1 MLATNLHLLARFPRL
16 RDTMPVVPLGA
27 YPTPV
32 ERLGGVENAA
42 RLPATTQLW
51 VKRDDLS
58 GEPWGMSKV
67 RKLEHYFGDARAAGA
82 RRVLT
87 FGPLGSNH
95 ALATALY
102 GKQLGFE
109 VHLQL
114 WPEPAT
120 ERVRQTLLA
129 EQSLGA
135 KLFLVGTLDERALVE
150 LAGDARCM
158 ANTSCSEPGS
168 RSRPGPSPLPSPR
181 PTGRG
186 KGSPLPQTPAT
197 PSESHSSEQVM
208 GQSKVGRD
216 SVEPPPFQCRL
227 DGVSPHPLLADPL
240 RERNISLSSSDGE
253 RVGVRGGSDSG
264 TGAEFVYVIPPAGT
278 DPVGAMGYVEAGLE
292 LGAQVARGE
301 LPAPDFIHVA
311 GGTGGVAA
319 GLVIGLRLAGL
330 RSRVVAIRCVAA
342 EVLTELRIVFLAR
355 RLRQRLAQLAGVEE
369 SSLPQPVAEDFL
381 ILHDQAGGG
390 YGRPTEASER
400 ARALFE
406 ASASLVLDGTYTAKA
421 AAGLLAFAAADG
433 AGRRHLFFHTYAH
446 RDLGGLAAG
455 ASWRELPPPFH
466 PYFDS
471 SAS

>member
-1 MLATNLHLLARFPRL
+1 MSPTNVHLLARFPLL
-16 RDTMPVVPLGA
+16 RDSMSVVPLGA

-32 ERLGGVENAA
+32 SRLGGVEGAA

-102 GKQLGFE
+102 GKHLGFE
-109 VHLQL
+109 VHLRL

-129 EQSLGA
+129 KQALGA
-135 KLFLVGTLDERALVE
+135 KLFLVGTLDERALGE
-150 LAGDARCM
+150 L
-158 ANTSCSEPGS
+158 
-168 RSRPGPSPLPSPR
+168 
-181 PTGRG
+181 
-186 KGSPLPQTPAT
+186 
-197 PSESHSSEQVM
+197 V
-208 GQSKVGRD
+208 D
-216 SVEPPPFQCRL
+216 S
-227 DGVSPHPLLADPL
+227 
-240 RERNISLSSSDGE
+240 
-253 RVGVRGGSDSG
+253 GVRGD
-264 TGAEFVYVIPPAGT
+264 TYIIPPAGT

-292 LGAQVARGE
+292 IGAQVASGE

-330 RSRVVAIRCVAA
+330 RSRVVAIRCVAV
-342 EVLTELRIVFLAR
+342 EVLTELRVVFLAR

-390 YGRPTEASER
+390 YGRATEASER

-406 ASASLVLDGTYTAKA
+406 ANASLVLDGTYTAKA
-421 AAGLLAFAAADG
+421 AAGLLSFAAAAEG

-446 RDLGGLAAG
+446 RDLGGLATG
-455 ASWRELPPPFH
+455 VSWRDLPPPFH
-466 PYFDS
+466 ACFIG
-471 SAS
+471 AA

>member
-1 MLATNLHLLARFPRL
+1 LNRLLLFQRFPRL
-16 RDTMPVVPLGA
+16 RDTMPFVPLGT

-32 ERLGGVENAA
+32 ERLTAVEQAA
-42 RLPATTQLW
+42 RLPADGQLW

-95 ALATALY
+95 TLATALY

-129 EQSLGA
+129 EQALGA
-135 KLFLVGTLDERALVE
+135 KLFLVGTLDERAL
-150 LAGDARCM
+150 GD
-158 ANTSCSEPGS
+158 
-168 RSRPGPSPLPSPR
+168 L
-181 PTGRG
+181 
-186 KGSPLPQTPAT
+186 
-197 PSESHSSEQVM
+197 V
-208 GQSKVGRD
+208 D
-216 SVEPPPFQCRL
+216 S
-227 DGVSPHPLLADPL
+227 
-240 RERNISLSSSDGE
+240 
-253 RVGVRGGSDSG
+253 GVRGD
-264 TGAEFVYVIPPAGT
+264 TYVIPPAGT
-278 DPVGAMGYVEAGLE
+278 DPIGAMGYVEAGLE
-292 LGAQVARGE
+292 IGTQVASGE
-301 LPAPDFIHVA
+301 LPAPDFVHVA

-319 GLVIGLRLAGL
+319 GLAIGLRLAGL

-342 EVLTELRIVFLAR
+342 EVLTELRVVFLAR

-369 SSLPQPVAEDFL
+369 TSLAQPTAEDFL

-390 YGRPTEASER
+390 YGRPTEASEQ

-406 ASASLVLDGTYTAKA
+406 ASASVVLDGTYTAKA
-421 AAGLLAFAAADG
+421 AAGMLAFAASLAG

-446 RDLGGLAAG
+446 RDLSRLAAG
-455 ASWRELPPPFH
+455 AAWRDLPVPFH
-466 PYFDS
+466 SCFV
-471 SAS
+471 

>member
-1 MLATNLHLLARFPRL
+1 MNRLLLFQRFPRL
-16 RDTMPVVPLGA
+16 RDTMPFVPLGT

-32 ERLGGVENAA
+32 ERLTTVEHAA
-42 RLPATTQLW
+42 RLPAGGQLW

-95 ALATALY
+95 TLATALY
-102 GKQLGFE
+102 GQQLGFE

-114 WPEPAT
+114 WPEPPA

-129 EQSLGA
+129 ERALGA

-150 LAGDARCM
+150 LADDARSMLHAPC
-158 ANTSCSEPGS
+158 AEPNPYS
-168 RSRPGPSPLPSPR
+168 RSDPSPLPSPR

-186 KGSPLPQTPAT
+186 KGSPLLRTQPLF
-197 PSESHSSEQVM
+197 SESHS
-208 GQSKVGRD
+208 
-216 SVEPPPFQCRL
+216 
-227 DGVSPHPLLADPL
+227 
-240 RERNISLSSSDGE
+240 RERNISLSPSDGE
-253 RVGVRGGSDSG
+253 RVGVRGCSDG
-264 TGAEFVYVIPPAGT
+264 MAAAESVYVIPPAGT
-278 DPVGAMGYVEAGLE
+278 DPIGAMGYVEAGLE
-292 LGAQVARGE
+292 IGTQVAHGE
-301 LPAPDFIHVA
+301 LPAPDFVHVA

-319 GLVIGLRLAGL
+319 GLAIGLRLAGL
-330 RSRVVAIRCVAA
+330 RSRVVAVRCVAA
-342 EVLTELRIVFLAR
+342 EVLTELRVVFLAR

-369 SSLPQPVAEDFL
+369 TSLAQPTAEDFL

-390 YGRPTEASER
+390 YGRPTEASEQ

-406 ASASLVLDGTYTAKA
+406 ASASVVLDGTYTAKA
-421 AAGLLAFAAADG
+421 AAGMLAFAASAEG

-446 RDLGGLAAG
+446 RDLSGLAVDAT
-455 ASWRELPPPFH
+455 WRDLPVPFH
-466 PYFDS
+466 ACFGGV
-471 SAS
+471 

>member
-1 MLATNLHLLARFPRL
+1 MSETNLHLLARFPRL

-32 ERLGGVENAA
+32 DRLGGIECAVSAA
-42 RLPATTQLW
+42 ELW
-51 VKRDDLS
+51 IKRDDLS

-109 VHLQL
+109 VELQL
-114 WPEPAT
+114 WPEPPT

-129 EQSLGA
+129 EHALGA
-135 KLFLVGTLDERALVE
+135 RLFLVGTLDERAL
-150 LAGDARCM
+150 GD
-158 ANTSCSEPGS
+158 
-168 RSRPGPSPLPSPR
+168 L
-181 PTGRG
+181 
-186 KGSPLPQTPAT
+186 
-197 PSESHSSEQVM
+197 V
-208 GQSKVGRD
+208 D
-216 SVEPPPFQCRL
+216 S
-227 DGVSPHPLLADPL
+227 
-240 RERNISLSSSDGE
+240 
-253 RVGVRGGSDSG
+253 GVRGD
-264 TGAEFVYVIPPAGT
+264 AYIIPPAGT

-292 LGAQVARGE
+292 ISAQVARDE

-330 RSRVVAIRCVAA
+330 PSRVVAIRCVAA

-355 RLRQRLAQLAGVEE
+355 RLRQRLAQLADVEE
-369 SSLPQPVAEDFL
+369 ASLPQPAAEDFL
-381 ILHDQAGGG
+381 ILHDQAGDG
-390 YGRPTEASER
+390 YGRATEASEQ
-400 ARALFE
+400 AQALFE
-406 ASASLVLDGTYTAKA
+406 TSASVTLDGTYTAKA
-421 AAGLLAFAAADG
+421 AAGLLAFAASPEG

-446 RDLGGLAAG
+446 RALSGLSADVA
-455 ASWRELPPPFH
+455 WRDLPPPFH
-466 PYFDS
+466 ACFDG
-471 SAS
+471 AV

>member
-1 MLATNLHLLARFPRL
+1 MSSPSFHLVRRFQPL
-16 RDTMPVVPLGA
+16 RDTMPVVLLGA

-32 ERLGGVENAA
+32 ERLDVIERVAC
-42 RLPATTQLW
+42 LPADTQLW

-120 ERVRQTLLA
+120 ERVQQTLLA
-129 EQSLGA
+129 EHALGA
-135 KLFLVGTLDERALVE
+135 KLFLVGTLDERAL
-150 LAGDARCM
+150 GD
-158 ANTSCSEPGS
+158 
-168 RSRPGPSPLPSPR
+168 L
-181 PTGRG
+181 
-186 KGSPLPQTPAT
+186 
-197 PSESHSSEQVM
+197 V
-208 GQSKVGRD
+208 D
-216 SVEPPPFQCRL
+216 S
-227 DGVSPHPLLADPL
+227 
-240 RERNISLSSSDGE
+240 
-253 RVGVRGGSDSG
+253 GVRGD
-264 TGAEFVYVIPPAGT
+264 AYIIPPAGT

-292 LGAQVARGE
+292 LGAQAARGE
-301 LPAPDFIHVA
+301 LPAPDFVHVA

-342 EVLTELRIVFLAR
+342 EVLTELRVVFLAR
-355 RLRQRLAQLAGVEE
+355 RLRQRLARLAGVEE
-369 SSLPQPVAEDFL
+369 SSLSQPAAADFM

-390 YGRPTEASER
+390 YGRATEASER

-406 ASASLVLDGTYTAKA
+406 ANASLVLDGTYTAKA
-421 AAGLLAFAAADG
+421 AAGLLAFAASPEG

-446 RDLGGLAAG
+446 RDLSRLAAG
-455 ASWRELPPPFH
+455 AAWRDLPSPFH
-466 PYFDS
+466 ACFSGAGFSVRHDRPS
-471 SAS
+471 RA